1 MDTLRILSYSHVWY
15 SSTDIKSGSD
25 VYSFMYPFWVK
36 TFTVKDTVEY
46 LIDESWKVFF
56 VNARREFIKKLNNVT
71 LHMSPSSLE
80 SFAKMDAK
88 LEPQGLEIKIKP
100 NENNSFVKQIS
111 GHGFK
116 NLISFTFDYPW

>member
-1 MDTLRILSYSHVWY
+1 M
-15 SSTDIKSGSD
+15 
-25 VYSFMYPFWVK
+25 
-36 TFTVKDTVEY
+36 KDTVEY

-80 SFAKMDAK
+80 SFAKMVAK
-88 LEPQGLEIKIKP
+88 LEPQVLEIKIQP